1 MERRMRPN
9 EPVIVGTGHTR
20 FGKLQE
26 GLEQLMHL
34 KASEALRD
42 ADKAVPSSIAC
53 PSWSA

>member
-1 MERRMRPN
+1 MRPN

-34 KASEALRD
+34 VERGAPRCGQGG
-42 ADKAVPSSIAC
+42 AVVNCVSILEC
-53 PSWSA
+53 VKT